1 MIILENVI
9 TLYLIRHARQSSP
22 LCNVNVELAKEGI
35 RQSKLLGQKLKA
47 YNIDEVYSSHL
58 IRAVMT
64 ADIVR
69 NEIDTTDSKRKEDNI
84 TEETKE
90 CGVDKCDREKER
102 EKKYQLEDLRETD
115 FGELT
120 GLPDSVL
127 RVKYADYYA
136 ARDLK
141 REDLRIPG
149 GENGEEVYIRMN
161 RAMESIIDSAVSKG
175 YKNIAVI
182 SHGGAIRCYLA
193 GLLSMPQSHRFMIAK
208 NMENTAITEI
218 RYNIDTKVYS
228 VEKVNDYSHLE
239 GHDELLRKHFKE
251 QGFHY
256 HMESV

>member
-1 MIILENVI
+1 MIILENRI
-9 TLYLIRHARQSSP
+9 TMYLVRHARQNSP
-22 LCNVNVELAKEGI
+22 LCNVNAELSKEGI
-35 RQSKLLGQKLKA
+35 LQSKLLGKRLKE
-47 YNIDEVYSSHL
+47 NGIHQVYSSHL

-64 ADIVR
+64 ANLVR
-69 NEIDTTDSKRKEDNI
+69 TEIGNIQSK
-84 TEETKE
+84 EE
-90 CGVDKCDREKER
+90 KCEFE
-102 EKKYQLEDLRETD
+102 ELRETD

-120 GLPDSVL
+120 GLPDSIL
-127 RVKYADYYA
+127 REKYADYYE

-141 REDLRIPG
+141 KEDLRIPG

-161 RAMESIIDSAVSKG
+161 RAIENIIDQSVTNG
-175 YKNIAVI
+175 YQKIAII

-218 RYNIDTKVYS
+218 RYDVDSKVYS
-228 VEKVNDYSHLE
+228 VERMNDYSHLE

-256 HMESV
+256 NRNNN